1 LDVFLKYLNAQN
13 LNAFIYVSDLQE
25 EATMDKKSK
34 WKQVQED
41 LQLIYMTSC
50 REVKEREIV
59 KEEIRRVKIGRE
71 APRKAQTWGA
81 SPERELPFFPGCQWG
96 REEQRHEDRGCI
108 RKEDTLCH

>member
-41 LQLIYMTSC
+41 LQLIYMTYC

-59 KEEIRRVKIGRE
+59 KERNPK
-71 APRKAQTWGA
+71 
-81 SPERELPFFPGCQWG
+81 S
-96 REEQRHEDRGCI
+96 EDRERGPKESSNMGSI
-108 RKEDTLCH
+108 PRERVTLLPRMSMGERRKEA